1 LLPGSNLNGATIS
14 RAQSLRPFP
23 QYGNILMRQNTGGKN
38 QYHAAIMKLEKRM
51 SNGWGGRINY
61 TYSTLKDNQFGET
74 NSYQSTNGNMQNAY
88 DLEAEYTT
96 SLLDVPHKIVISP
109 IIELPFGEGKRWAQ
123 SGVGAAILGDWTVS
137 SIIAFESGFPF
148 SVQNND
154 NQLSA
159 YGFQVQRPN
168 LTGAELET
176 DGGREERLYA
186 PPVSSNTW
194 INPAAFVHPG
204 LALGQQTR
212 TLPDARTPHRNNW
225 DFVASKDIRMGGS
238 RRAQVRLE
246 VLNITNTVKAAAT
259 GTGNRSFG
267 NAAFGRVD
275 TQRGFMRL
283 TQLMFRFSF

>member
-1 LLPGSNLNGATIS
+1 
-14 RAQSLRPFP
+14 
-23 QYGNILMRQNTGGKN
+23 M
-38 QYHAAIMKLEKRM
+38 
-51 SNGWGGRINY
+51 
-61 TYSTLKDNQFGET
+61 
-74 NSYQSTNGNMQNAY
+74 
-88 DLEAEYTT
+88 
-96 SLLDVPHKIVISP
+96 
-109 IIELPFGEGKRWAQ
+109 
-123 SGVGAAILGDWTVS
+123 
-137 SIIAFESGFPF
+137 
-148 SVQNND
+148 QNND

-168 LTGAELET
+168 LTGAEVET

-186 PPVSSNTW
+186 PPVSTNTW

-204 LALGQQTR
+204 LALGDSTTR
-212 TLPDARTPHRNNW
+212 TLADARTPHRNNW